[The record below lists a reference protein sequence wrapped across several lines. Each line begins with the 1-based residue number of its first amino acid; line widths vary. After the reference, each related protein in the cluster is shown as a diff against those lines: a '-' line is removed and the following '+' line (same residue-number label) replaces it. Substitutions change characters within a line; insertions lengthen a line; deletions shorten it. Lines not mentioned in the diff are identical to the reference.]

1 MIREHHNADST
12 VTLEYCCDFCDYS
25 TMDNKESSRDL
36 RPVMECHACGRHV
49 CIGHRKFYMETW
61 VDSHKGMYCVG
72 CWVLG
77 KKHRDQMMSV
87 QHEAWEKENDL
98 RLAWHR
104 EGSEEAKRQLA
115 RRRRPKLGKIF
126 VSEGYITQ
134 QQLDL
139 ALSEQML
146 TIGQVLIRAGRITVQ
161 ELQEALDYQQKVSK
175 QLGEI
180 LKELGHSTPEDIDW
194 ALNRMTRKLGE
205 ILKERE
211 LLSDDKLR
219 HAVVMQRD
227 ESSE

>member
-1 MIREHHNADST
+1 MIKEHHNVDSS

-25 TMDNKESSRDL
+25 TMDNKGARGGL
-36 RPVMECHACGRHV
+36 KPVMECRACGRHV
-49 CIGHRKFYMETW
+49 CSGHRKFYMETW
-61 VDSHKGMYCVG
+61 VESHKDMYCLG
-72 CWVLG
+72 CWVIG
-77 KKHRDQMMSV
+77 KKYRDQMMSA

-104 EGSEEAKRQLA
+104 EGSEETRRQLA
-115 RRRRPKLGKIF
+115 RRRRHKLGKIF

-139 ALSEQML
+139 SLSEQMF

-194 ALNRMTRKLGE
+194 ALNRMARKLGE
-205 ILKERE
+205 ILKEQE
-211 LLSDDKLR
+211 LISHEQLR
-219 HAVVMQRD
+219 YAVAMQRD